1 MLNADFFW
9 RVFELTG
16 SLVAYLM
23 YRECKAKAR
32 ME

>member
-1 MLNADFFW
+1 MFNAEFFW

-23 YRECKAKAR
+23 YKELQNKG
-32 ME
+32 

>member
-1 MLNADFFW
+1 MLNAEFFW

-23 YRECKAKAR
+23 YKELQSKS
-32 ME
+32 